1 MKKVFVFI
9 LLFSFSFIFLCGCGP
24 LSPAPEETIFLS
36 SPPISSPEE
45 ATAMPTFTPSP
56 SPSPTNDIVDEPT
69 IIFPEDYENIVLQG
83 KYMWF
88 VNIPANLQN
97 QGYRV
102 YPYNIT
108 TSRSY
113 PINQF
118 INYPV
123 NVIVD
128 NDTHIYEEISYD
140 VVHNR
145 ITDTLEN
152 KSYALLQ
159 SDGTF
164 KTFSTEEELKTARN
178 EISSIHNL
186 ESNTT
191 ISKELNGKLS
201 GGIYDIEYKRG
212 WDYAVIS
219 NTKSFAF
226 VSQSLEYRNSI
237 HSQSPDENYLQ
248 RKQTGPQVF
257 ALLDMETGNI
267 LKTYSLDMPPYLL
280 NIEFSNDDK
289 YVIIYF
295 PITGGGNYLDSIAL
309 VIDIEA
315 SLAEKTPE
323 E

>member
-1 MKKVFVFI
+1 MKKLFASLLITSYLIGI
-9 LLFSFSFIFLCGCGP
+9 LTGCGP

-315 SLAEKTPE
+315 SLAEETPE